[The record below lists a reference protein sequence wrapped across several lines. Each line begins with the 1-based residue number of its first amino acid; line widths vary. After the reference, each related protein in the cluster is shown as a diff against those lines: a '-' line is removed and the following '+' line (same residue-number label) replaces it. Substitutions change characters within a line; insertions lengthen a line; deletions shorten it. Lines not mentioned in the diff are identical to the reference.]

1 MKNKRTADA
10 ALLEDS
16 CSISITGLFTSPRVR
31 AMLLMGVYDERQDS
45 SVMALALVSCKVEKN
60 DELCSSGL

>member
-1 MKNKRTADA
+1 
-10 ALLEDS
+10 
-16 CSISITGLFTSPRVR
+16 
-31 AMLLMGVYDERQDS
+31 MLLMGVYDERQDS